1 MGVFK
6 EEAHAFETIAKRS
19 TQIYN
24 DAADYG
30 FPYNT
35 QDPPEEVIAVIDAIN
50 EMKASDAK
58 YPEEKNLVRNR
69 ETWGDKRT
77 GGVSVDV
84 VIFWERD
91 EGYDVGT
98 KYHISFNKSGNTP
111 SKLQK
116 EYDAFISVDVE
127 PYSERT

>member
-6 EEAHAFETIAKRS
+6 EEASVFETITKKS
-19 TQIYN
+19 TRIYN

-35 QDPPEEVIAVIDAIN
+35 QDPPEEVIAVIDAIKN
-50 EMKASDAK
+50 LKELDAK
-58 YPEEKNLVRNR
+58 YPGEKNLVRNR
-69 ETWGDKRT
+69 ETWGEGPD
-77 GGVSVDV
+77 GVSIDV
-84 VIFWERD
+84 IIFWERD
-91 EGYDVGT
+91 EGRDMGT

-116 EYDAFISVDVE
+116 EYDGFISIDIE
-127 PYSERT
+127 SYSEKS